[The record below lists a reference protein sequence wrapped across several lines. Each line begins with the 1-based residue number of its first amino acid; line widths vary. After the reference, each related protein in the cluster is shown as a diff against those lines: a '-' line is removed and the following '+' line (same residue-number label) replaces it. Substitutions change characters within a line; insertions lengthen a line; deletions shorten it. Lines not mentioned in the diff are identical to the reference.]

1 MGSIATLYFSG
12 YPVNDTKNYLDQ
24 WIFKEQDK
32 RIFERR
38 VADRNI
44 LAWGEAVDK
53 EELETAYVFELT
65 VDTAIKRLEFLGYTL
80 SRCRIDFQESLNK
93 DLKTLD
99 EITFDTGFPN
109 LCRDIY
115 SRYSDWNQWSEAFS
129 VITKDQPRRI
139 YDFCEPERVH
149 EDDLVNYMMNPQ
161 PAWLDDWNPWGFQYP
176 CNDFNYLARTF
187 LESCERD
194 SPVQLDATDL
204 VLGGWCD
211 DFMPL
216 ELIGGPHTK
225 FFTVIEQNIN
235 EALDLIEQLR
245 DHANSSLLSKLL
257 FANSITLLETY
268 LSDTLIF
275 AVENFPPVMRRLV
288 EADPGFGRIKIETK
302 DIFRKHER
310 LKSEVVAY
318 LESLMYHNLSKV
330 KHLYLSSLR
339 IEFPSEIDVIYRAIN
354 DRHDIV
360 HRNGR
365 RKDGS
370 MVSPD
375 LNSVKDL
382 LLRILQLVRVIDI
395 QVKDAYP
402 EYLQE

>member
-12 YPVNDTKNYLDQ
+12 YPVNDTKNYLDK

-44 LAWGEAVDK
+44 LVWGEAIDK
-53 EELETAYVFELT
+53 EELETAYVLEVT
-65 VDTAIKRLEFLGYTL
+65 VDTAIKRLESLGYTP
-80 SRCRIDFQESLNK
+80 SRCRIDFHESLKK

-99 EITFDTGFPN
+99 EITFDASFPN

-115 SRYSDWNQWSEAFS
+115 SRYGNWDQWIEAFCM
-129 VITKDQPRRI
+129 IAKDQPRRI
-139 YDFCEPERVH
+139 YDFCDPERVH
-149 EDDLVNYMMNPQ
+149 ESDLVNYMMNPQ

-194 SPVQLDATDL
+194 SLVQLDVTDL

-211 DFMPL
+211 DFMLL
-216 ELIGGPHTK
+216 EQIGGPHTK
-225 FFTVIEQNIN
+225 FFSVIEQDIN

-245 DHANSSLLSKLL
+245 GHANSSLLSKLL
-257 FANSITLLETY
+257 FANAITLLEKY

-275 AVENFPPVMRRLV
+275 AVVNFPPIMRRLV
-288 EADPGFGRIKIETK
+288 EADSEFGRSKIETK
-302 DIFRKHER
+302 DIFRRHER
-310 LKSEVVAY
+310 LKIDVVAY
-318 LESLMYHNLSKV
+318 LENLMYHNLNKV
-330 KHLYLSSLR
+330 KHLYLASLR
-339 IEFPSEIDVIYRAIN
+339 VEFPSEIDFIYRAIN

-370 MVSPD
+370 IVSPD
-375 LNSVKDL
+375 LESVKEL
-382 LLRILQLVRVIDI
+382 LLRILELVRVIDL
-395 QVKDAYP
+395 QVTDIYP
-402 EYLQE
+402 EYHQE

>member
-1 MGSIATLYFSG
+1 M
-12 YPVNDTKNYLDQ
+12 NDTKNYLDQ

-44 LAWGEAVDK
+44 LVWGEAVGK

-65 VDTAIKRLEFLGYTL
+65 VDTAIKRLELLGYTP
-80 SRCRIDFQESLNK
+80 SRCRIDFYESLNK
-93 DLKTLD
+93 DLKML
-99 EITFDTGFPN
+99 EAIAFDASFPN

-115 SRYSDWNQWSEAFS
+115 SRYGDWDQWIEAFS
-129 VITKDQPRRI
+129 MITKDQPRRI

-176 CNDFNYLARTF
+176 CSDFNYLARTF

-194 SPVQLDATDL
+194 SLVQLDATDL

-211 DFMPL
+211 DFMLL
-216 ELIGGPHTK
+216 EQMDGPHTK

-245 DHANSSLLSKLL
+245 DHANSGLLSKLL
-257 FANSITLLETY
+257 FANAITLLETY

-275 AVENFPPVMRRLV
+275 AVVNFPPIMRRLV
-288 EADPGFGRIKIETK
+288 EADSEFGRSKIDTK
-302 DIFRKHER
+302 DIFRKHEG
-310 LKSEVVAY
+310 LKSDVVAY
-318 LESLMYHNLSKV
+318 LESLMHHNLNRV
-330 KHLYLSSLR
+330 KHLYLSSLSV
-339 IEFPSEIDVIYRAIN
+339 ELPSEIDFIYRAIN

-365 RKDGS
+365 RRDGS
-370 MVSPD
+370 IVSPD
-375 LNSVKDL
+375 LDSVKEL
-382 LLRILQLVRVIDI
+382 LPRILQMVRVIDL
-395 QVKDAYP
+395 QVKDIYP
-402 EYLQE
+402 EYLKE